1 VAGAVEYTVMASL
14 VNARRVLMGHDWQDL
29 AEWVRAID
37 ELADMTDDEIDVL
50 TGGAA
55 DSLPHAA

>member
-1 VAGAVEYTVMASL
+1 MASFA
-14 VNARRVLMGHDWQDL
+14 NARRVLMGHDWQEL

-37 ELADMTDDEIDVL
+37 ELADMTDDEIDLL
-50 TGGAA
+50 TGAES